1 MASVYE
7 VEHEALGV
15 RRALKVFCANEGRD
29 AENLRRRFLAEGR
42 LLARFDHPGLV
53 KAYDLGV
60 DEATGRPYLAMDLIL
75 GADGKPRTL
84 ADIQKAQEAD
94 EDKLAGIKFDEEL
107 GKKIAYAKM
116 QAKYLKAKSKII
128 NNMLE
133 EVEEARKGLKEIL
146 EFYKITQ
153 LAVE

>member
-1 MASVYE
+1 ME
-7 VEHEALGV
+7 V
-15 RRALKVFCANEGRD
+15 RYI
-29 AENLRRRFLAEGR
+29 
-42 LLARFDHPGLV
+42 V
-53 KAYDLGV
+53 KAEDGV
-60 DEATGRPYLAMDLIL
+60 VVCIGSDASMDLLKDLNYRLTADTMVEDIL
-75 GADGKPRTL
+75 PFIIKDEFKGVAKL
-84 ADIQKAQEAD
+84 SE
-94 EDKLAGIKFDEEL
+94 EDKIAGVKFDETL

-153 LAVE
+153 LAVK

>member
-1 MASVYE
+1 ME
-7 VEHEALGV
+7 V
-15 RRALKVFCANEGRD
+15 RYI
-29 AENLRRRFLAEGR
+29 
-42 LLARFDHPGLV
+42 V
-53 KAYDLGV
+53 KAEDGVVVCIGSDASFDLLKDLDYKLCADTMV
-60 DEATGRPYLAMDLIL
+60 DEIL
-75 GADGKPRTL
+75 PFIIKDEFKGVAKL
-84 ADIQKAQEAD
+84 SD
-94 EDKLAGIKFDEEL
+94 EDKAAGVKFNEEL

>member
-1 MASVYE
+1 ME
-7 VEHEALGV
+7 V
-15 RRALKVFCANEGRD
+15 RYI
-29 AENLRRRFLAEGR
+29 
-42 LLARFDHPGLV
+42 V
-53 KAYDLGV
+53 KAEDGVVVCIGSDASFDLLKDLDYKLCADTMVDKILPFIIKDEFKGV
-60 DEATGRPYLAMDLIL
+60 AKLSE
-75 GADGKPRTL
+75 
-84 ADIQKAQEAD
+84 
-94 EDKLAGIKFDEEL
+94 EDKVAGVKFDEEL

-116 QAKYLKAKSKII
+116 QAKYLKAKSKVI

>member
-1 MASVYE
+1 ME
-7 VEHEALGV
+7 V
-15 RRALKVFCANEGRD
+15 RYI
-29 AENLRRRFLAEGR
+29 
-42 LLARFDHPGLV
+42 V
-53 KAYDLGV
+53 KAEDGVVVCIGSDTSMDLLKDLNYDLSEDTMVVDILPFIIRDEFKGV
-60 DEATGRPYLAMDLIL
+60 AKLS
-75 GADGKPRTL
+75 
-84 ADIQKAQEAD
+84 D
-94 EDKLAGIKFDEEL
+94 EDKLAGVEFDELL
-107 GKKIAYAKM
+107 GKKIAFAKM

>member
-1 MASVYE
+1 ME
-7 VEHEALGV
+7 V
-15 RRALKVFCANEGRD
+15 RYI
-29 AENLRRRFLAEGR
+29 
-42 LLARFDHPGLV
+42 V
-53 KAYDLGV
+53 KAEDGVVVCIGSDASFDLLKDLDYKLCADTMVEDIMPFIIKDEFKGV
-60 DEATGRPYLAMDLIL
+60 AKLS
-75 GADGKPRTL
+75 
-84 ADIQKAQEAD
+84 D
-94 EDKLAGIKFDEEL
+94 EDKLDGVKFDEKL

-128 NNMLE
+128 NNMLG